1 MQYLTPAQLLSFI
14 HGRVPYSIRIGPFF
28 CGLEYFESFEFDAL
42 LCSAKA
48 IPINACDLIAQFFAE
63 ELPKMKKVNNINDFK
78 VILIRSSVE
87 ILRQIRLGYR
97 VKVMVW
103 YNYIKQEAIVPQK
116 RVSLTY
122 PVSLKIPRPTL
133 R

>member
-1 MQYLTPAQLLSFI
+1 
-14 HGRVPYSIRIGPFF
+14 
-28 CGLEYFESFEFDAL
+28 
-42 LCSAKA
+42 
-48 IPINACDLIAQFFAE
+48 
-63 ELPKMKKVNNINDFK
+63 MKKVNNINDFK